1 MPSPTFRKWAW
12 LGPLLTCKNVA
23 LLESMSML
31 SMSILSID
39 IDNIDTKGPSDTR
52 SQTAETHAP
61 LSFPLIRAPVGHFTS
76 TQTQTHSLTQVLSPN
91 QRPTRLCLV
100 GGDCFHLTFK
110 KK

>member
-39 IDNIDTKGPSDTR
+39 IDNIDTKGPSLLGR
-52 SQTAETHAP
+52 VARREP
-61 LSFPLIRAPVGHFTS
+61 PGFVG
-76 TQTQTHSLTQVLSPN
+76 LVL
-91 QRPTRLCLV
+91 RT
-100 GGDCFHLTFK
+100 G
-110 KK
+110 